1 MSLTSQ
7 NTAFASGVTNCFPW
21 QAMAEAG
28 IPDPSFSQLYHEEFN
43 VYRPGD
49 FTVTNLSTGTQALS
63 PEVGG
68 VLQLTTAATG
78 ADSTFLQLPVAGF
91 QFLTGAHHWFKAR
104 IRLSAGLACDA
115 YAGLIATGTNPIA
128 APVNGLFFFKAQG
141 SLTWVLR
148 SVVAGVTTDFALP
161 VANVVADTVWAEVSF
176 HIGSLGEV
184 EAFFNPTTGGFTPV
198 ASGLARGRVASIP
211 ATYLISQSVMAPSF
225 GIRNSGAAQA
235 NTLKVDYITM
245 SSEI

>member
-1 MSLTSQ
+1 MSL
-7 NTAFASGVTNCFPW
+7 NTNSTAIPGVTNSFPW

-68 VLQLTTAATG
+68 VLRLLTAATG
-78 ADSTFLQLPVAGF
+78 ADSTYVQLPVAGF
-91 QFLTGAHHWFKAR
+91 QLLAGAHHWFKAR
-104 IRLSAGLACDA
+104 LNLSAGLAMDV
-115 YAGLIATGTNPIA
+115 YAGLIATGTTPIA
-128 APVNGLFFFKAQG
+128 APVNGLFFFKAAG
-141 SLTWVLR
+141 ALTWVLR
-148 SVVAGVTTDFALP
+148 SVVAGVTIDLALP
-161 VANVVADTVWAEVSF
+161 AFSVVADGVWSEVSF
-176 HIGSLGEV
+176 HVGSAGEV

-198 ASGLARGRVASIP
+198 PVGGSRGRVAVTPPTTVVTQAVLS
-211 ATYLISQSVMAPSF
+211 PSF
-225 GIRNSGAAQA
+225 GVRNSAAAQA
-235 NTLKVDYITM
+235 NALKIDYLTV